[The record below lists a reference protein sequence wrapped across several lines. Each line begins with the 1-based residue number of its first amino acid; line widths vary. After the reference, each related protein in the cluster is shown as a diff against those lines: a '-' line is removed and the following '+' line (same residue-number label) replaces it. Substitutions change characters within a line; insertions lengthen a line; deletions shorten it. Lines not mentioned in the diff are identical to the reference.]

1 MLLISHFYCFFKGF
15 FFSGGPDVEK
25 KKNHSHLKFNLIL
38 PGRAASRA
46 KEKKNTIFF
55 FKIYAAAR
63 TLRVLAYIIVF
74 FF

>member
-25 KKNHSHLKFNLIL
+25 KTHSHLKFNLIL